1 MMAMTAGALS
11 LGNLDFSGD
20 GKEGSTVAGPAVAE
34 VARLWGV
41 KEEALRKAVTVRT
54 IEVRGTTTEI
64 PLKQT
69 EAPETGAAFAMS
81 AYRMLFDWL
90 VSRIN
95 AVLEGA
101 RGGGGKCIGILDIFG
116 FEIFEIN
123 SFEQLCI
130 NYCNEKL
137 QQLFNE
143 TTFKQ
148 EEALY
153 RAEGVDYD
161 HVPFIDNQ
169 PVLHLIESKPTGIF
183 ALLDD
188 EVVVPKGCDE
198 GFVRNVHKQYKD
210 AKLIRVFAPQG
221 GKQGAGFV
229 AGFAIQHYAGEVSY
243 KAEGFVE
250 KDRDQISPDLSA
262 LMHSSSAAVCQAVF
276 PKPKPGTRRSPLSRT
291 TLSSQFKG
299 QLTKLMETLRQ
310 TQPHFIRCIKPNS
323 AKKKRDFDGPMA
335 RRAEP
340 QPDPHPNANPD
351 PRRPRQPRSRPLPA
365 QVLEQLRYS
374 GVFEAVTIRKS
385 GYPFRLKLDS
395 FVAWCAR
402 PSPCPCP
409 YPCPD
414 P

>member
-1 MMAMTAGALS
+1 MMAMTAGVLS

-81 AYRMLFDWL
+81 AYRILFDWL

-262 LMHSSSAAVCQAVF
+262 LMHSSAAAICQAVF
-276 PKPKPGTRRSPLSRT
+276 PKPKPGTRRSPLSR
-291 TLSSQFKG
+291 
-299 QLTKLMETLRQ
+299 
-310 TQPHFIRCIKPNS
+310 
-323 AKKKRDFDGPMA
+323 
-335 RRAEP
+335 
-340 QPDPHPNANPD
+340 
-351 PRRPRQPRSRPLPA
+351 
-365 QVLEQLRYS
+365 V
-374 GVFEAVTIRKS
+374 
-385 GYPFRLKLDS
+385 
-395 FVAWCAR
+395 
-402 PSPCPCP
+402 
-409 YPCPD
+409 
-414 P
+414 